1 MLPRSGRGVGPNH
14 SLVIYGATHMS
25 LNKVQIIG
33 RLGDD
38 PELRYTG
45 SGTAVANLS
54 IATDESYTQDGN
66 EVEQTEWHDVTC
78 WAGLAET
85 VAEYLEKGR
94 RVYVEGKLKTRE
106 WEDKNGN
113 TRYSTEIHADRVDF
127 LGGER
132 RGQQMQRQEPSN
144 GTPQAQEPASAGQER
159 TSQEQESFEPDDDLP
174 F

>member
-1 MLPRSGRGVGPNH
+1 VQPVARLVGPNQF
-14 SLVIYGATHMS
+14 LVINGVTHMS

-38 PELRYTG
+38 PELRHTG

-54 IATDESYTQDGN
+54 IATDESYTQDGT
-66 EVEQTEWHDVTC
+66 EVEQTEWHDVTA
-78 WAGLAET
+78 WSRLAET
-85 VAEYLEKGR
+85 VNEYLEKGR

-127 LGGER
+127 LGGDTER

-144 GTPQAQEPASAGQER
+144 GTPQTQEK
-159 TSQEQESFEPDDDLP
+159 TSQEQEDFEPDDGLP

>member
-1 MLPRSGRGVGPNH
+1 
-14 SLVIYGATHMS
+14 MS

-38 PELRYTG
+38 HELRYTG

-66 EVEQTEWHDVTC
+66 EVEQTEWHSVTC

-94 RVYVEGKLKTRE
+94 RVYVEGSLKTNE
-106 WEDKNGN
+106 WEDSGGN

-127 LGGER
+127 LGGEPSGGSAQR
-132 RGQQMQRQEPSN
+132 PNGRPGTQSPEPNGQ
-144 GTPQAQEPASAGQER
+144 PQSSEEN
-159 TSQEQESFEPDDDLP
+159 SFGPDDELP

>member
-1 MLPRSGRGVGPNH
+1 MQPRSGRGVGPNH
-14 SLVIYGATHMS
+14 SLLINGVTHMS

-54 IATDESYTQDGN
+54 IATDESYTQDGS
-66 EVEQTEWHDVTC
+66 EVEQTEWHSVTA
-78 WAGLAET
+78 WSRLAET
-85 VAEYLEKGR
+85 VNEYLEKGR
-94 RVYVEGKLKTRE
+94 RVYVEGSLKTRE
-106 WEDKNGN
+106 WEDSDGN

-127 LGGER
+127 LGGDTER
-132 RGQQMQRQEPSN
+132 RGQQKQRQEPSN
-144 GTPQAQEPASAGQER
+144 GTPQAQEPE
-159 TSQEQESFEPDDDLP
+159 EQESFEPSDELP